1 MGPPKISLSITPLH
15 KKMLPNIMDIPFLS
29 DFISKSINLA
39 VQEYVA
45 PKSMI
50 FDLQTLLSND
60 GIKRGTSFNTRKT
73 LKLNSTIDSASV
85 GVIIVHIHRC
95 KDLKSTDRRI
105 GKGELSNLN

>member
-1 MGPPKISLSITPLH
+1 MGLPKISLSITPLH

-50 FDLQTLLSND
+50 LDLQTLLSSD
-60 GIKRGTSFNTRKT
+60 GIKRGMVFDIFKT
-73 LKLNSTIDSASV
+73 PD
-85 GVIIVHIHRC
+85 
-95 KDLKSTDRRI
+95 
-105 GKGELSNLN
+105 

>member
-1 MGPPKISLSITPLH
+1 MGLPKISLSITPLH

-50 FDLQTLLSND
+50 LDFQTLLSDD
-60 GIKRGTSFNTRKT
+60 GIKRGTIFNIYKT
-73 LKLNSTIDSASV
+73 PGLKSTIDSTSV

-95 KDLKSTDRRI
+95 KDLKSTDRRT
-105 GKGELSNLN
+105 GRGE

>member
-39 VQEYVA
+39 AQEYVA

-50 FDLQTLLSND
+50 FDLQTLLSSD
-60 GIKRGTSFNTRKT
+60 GVKRGTAFNPYKT
-73 LKLNSTIDSASV
+73 LRLNYIIDSASV

-95 KDLKSTDRRI
+95 KDLKSTDRRT
-105 GKGELSNLN
+105 GKGK